1 MNHGGMGLHGGSA
14 CTRASCR
21 PSLRQGLAV
30 QPGRGPGT
38 CRKGTATM
46 PASLWRTPGC
56 PTGFPGTRCPHTRNC
71 ARRAWLP
78 PPGMPTRT
86 RSRTPSGRV
95 SGPGPSAKL
104 LPSTC
109 LHKAVPAQA
118 HVNTELL
125 FQFPVH
131 VGRFGPCSCEWSEN
145 LASGPQEWGT
155 PWFSVPFSGWCCGS
169 GSASPAPTRPTPRS
183 RPGCSGA
190 AGPTP
195 FSTGGGAN
203 SDPQG
208 SPRRTRSP
216 TRRRPGRGRAS
227 PPLPVED
234 VDNRAA
240 VFRHLRPHGPE
251 VAGGRDFRAVGHPQT
266 AFVSGMASS
275 PPQAPALH
283 RAVDAH
289 TACIIE
295 RSRDPFPGS
304 GRRRPFALTV
314 ESPAHHF
321 AIAAQRAGVIR
332 TGGKGCELATGRR
345 HRAGVGAPALE
356 FAVQEK
362 PAGVV
367 GATADRLEF
376 LVRWLVIIIDQ
387 SPADDLIVGSDG
399 TGMKI
404 AITKRPECAGGRYRL
419 VMEVLSPAVDAAT
432 GCQPTGMRIPGD
444 EVNIPPRRRFGDATP
459 AVHGG
464 IVAQCAGKV
473 MADLYPAVDTGRSF
487 ALAVFKSL
495 PAGCRPIGADRAGPK
510 SSDIHRQ
517 RMDRKI
523 QCSGCG
529 FCRRCL
535 ARGLAQGTWSSIVR
549 VWLLEHGHGVLD

>member
-86 RSRTPSGRV
+86 RSRTPSGSV

-131 VGRFGPCSCEWSEN
+131 VGRFGPCSCEWGEN
-145 LASGPQEWGT
+145 LASGPRNGE
-155 PWFSVPFSGWCCGS
+155 
-169 GSASPAPTRPTPRS
+169 
-183 RPGCSGA
+183 RPGFPSRSVDGVAEAGQRPQPRHGPPRDPARA
-190 AGPTP
+190 AVEQQGRRH
-195 FSTGGGAN
+195 F
-203 SDPQG
+203 PQAAVRIPILKG
-208 SPRRTRSP
+208 LPAVLGRQRGEGR
-216 TRRRPGRGRAS
+216 GRGRAS

-275 PPQAPALH
+275 PAPAPTLH

-304 GRRRPFALTV
+304 GRRRPFTLTV
-314 ESPAHHF
+314 ISPAHHF

-332 TGGKGCELATGRR
+332 TGGKGGELATGRR

-444 EVNIPPRRRFGDATP
+444 EVNIPPRRRFEDATP

-473 MADLYPAVDTGRSF
+473 MADLYPAVDTGRSLS
-487 ALAVFKSL
+487 LAVFK
-495 PAGCRPIGADRAGPK
+495 GDYN
-510 SSDIHRQ
+510 
-517 RMDRKI
+517 
-523 QCSGCG
+523 
-529 FCRRCL
+529 
-535 ARGLAQGTWSSIVR
+535 
-549 VWLLEHGHGVLD
+549 